1 MDENHDPNFKPYAVI
16 ASNSPTQRFTD
27 VKEAARA
34 FARIPVNRLPRV
46 ELRQRGTIQIG
57 GQTKPKVTTTLIAGT
72 RMEGSLPVRRFTKA
86 APQDFRDAVEA
97 VRNQTLG
104 GPNPGEEAAPTQ
116 TVAQGAVQTA
126 AQAVTQEKAS
136 TPRAETAPAPTTK
149 PEAPTVTQTGNSIE
163 PAASQRPDY
172 QGQDIGKVTF
182 SKTTAGNMETYRVR
196 LYGAD
201 GKTNVADEAQVAK
214 ADLVGKFGAEVAHAI
229 TAAKGRS
236 GTVKFDGAGQT
247 QQAAPPQQTAA
258 PAQNQSASQAAA
270 PVQAQAQAQPT
281 AKPANSPQQSAA
293 DAAKEAQEQRRME
306 IVASL
311 AERFTVKGNAY
322 HFKGQGERKA
332 FEDMGSRL
340 STDHSTGFVVRGMLD
355 LAESKGWT
363 TVHLNGTDEFR
374 REAWLQ
380 ASQRGLKPSGYE
392 PTTQDQQRLA
402 ELQQRHPQQ
411 GRNAADPGSPQAGAQ
426 SPQDQQRQQLL
437 DVIKASM
444 RAGNVPPEAQAT
456 VLAEANKHMDWV
468 QSRGESLPR
477 VRVKDH
483 TAPSQKQQPMPNRA
497 DQHQHQRVRH

>member
-1 MDENHDPNFKPYAVI
+1 
-16 ASNSPTQRFTD
+16 
-27 VKEAARA
+27 
-34 FARIPVNRLPRV
+34 
-46 ELRQRGTIQIG
+46 
-57 GQTKPKVTTTLIAGT
+57 
-72 RMEGSLPVRRFTKA
+72 
-86 APQDFRDAVEA
+86 
-97 VRNQTLG
+97 
-104 GPNPGEEAAPTQ
+104 
-116 TVAQGAVQTA
+116 VQTA
-126 AQAVTQEKAS
+126 VQEKAA
-136 TPRAETAPAPTTK
+136 TPRAETAPIPTTK
-149 PEAPTVTQTGNSIE
+149 PEAPNVTQTGNSIE

-182 SKTTAGNMETYRVR
+182 SKTTAGDTETYRVR

-201 GKTNVADEAQVAK
+201 GKTNLADEAQVAK
-214 ADLVGKFGAEVAHAI
+214 ADLAGKFGAEVAQAI

-236 GTVKFDGAGQT
+236 GTVKFDGAGQA
-247 QQAAPPQQTAA
+247 QEAAPQQQTAA
-258 PAQNQSASQAAA
+258 PAQNQGASQAAA
-270 PVQAQAQAQPT
+270 PAPAPAQAQAQPT

-293 DAAKEAQEQRRME
+293 DAAKEAQEQRRKE

-355 LAESKGWT
+355 LAESKGWG
-363 TVHLNGTDEFR
+363 TVHLKGTEEFR

-392 PTTQDQQRLA
+392 PTTQDHQRLA
-402 ELQQRHPQQ
+402 ELQQRQPQQ
-411 GRNAADPGSPQAGAQ
+411 GRNAVEPGSPQAGAQ
-426 SPQDQQRQQLL
+426 SPQDKQRQQLL

-456 VLAEANKHMDWV
+456 VLAEANRHMDGV

-477 VRVKDH
+477 VRMKDR
-483 TAPSQKQQPMPNRA
+483 TAPSQKQQPMPKGA